1 MFEFGLKNWIFI
13 AVFLVALAIFLNS
26 YSKLIAHLN
35 LAKKDNRIDNLFK
48 RLINTFV
55 VAIAQKK
62 ILRDKKAGPIH
73 AMIFWGFLIL
83 GFSAV
88 NSVLTGFGI
97 DGLLNYLGPIFSA
110 ITILT
115 DVFILL
121 IIIGVFASAYRRL
134 VIKVPRLHRE
144 GHSQAE
150 ATLIL
155 VMIFT
160 IVTSLMFENAAH
172 IAIHGQSTFEI
183 RPIAMAL
190 SGFLGE
196 NPVLIYELGWW
207 VHIVVI
213 LAFTN
218 LLPYSKHL
226 HVLTSVPNVFFS
238 NTEPTN
244 KLSVIDFEDEDN
256 EVYGVSEIEDF
267 SWKTIHDS
275 YTCTECGRCTSVC
288 PANQTGK
295 VLDPREIMVQ
305 IRSRTM
311 DRAPIL
317 HKLEKI
323 GKSAEE
329 WEDAG
334 LTEQENEIMSKKL
347 IGDYV
352 NPEALWQCTT
362 CSACMHECPVNIEHV
377 PAIVDM
383 RRSLVMMEA
392 EFPAELQTPFNNIEN
407 NAAPW
412 AFSQEERANWTEGT
426 GVQEAS
432 ENPDFDILFWVGCAG
447 SFDDRAK
454 NVTKS
459 FAKLMQM
466 ADINFAILGKEEACT
481 GDPARRGGNE
491 YLADS
496 FVRMNVETMSAYEV
510 KKIVTTCPH
519 CFNTLKNEY
528 PAFGGN
534 YEVELHTE
542 FLNKLIDEGKIPLN
556 NATRASIDVT
566 IHDSCYSGRLND
578 IYEEPRTVLKGIN
591 GLNVVET
598 KRSKDKGLCCGAGG
612 AQMFMEETEGKRVNM
627 ERTEEL
633 LETGAKT
640 IALNCPFCMT
650 MITDGVKNQ
659 EVDVQVKDISEIILE
674 AIEG

>member
-13 AVFLVALAIFLNS
+13 GVFIVALAFFLRS
-26 YSKLIAHLN
+26 YSKLIAYLT
-35 LAKKDNRIDNLFK
+35 LAQKDNRTDNLID

-62 ILRDKKAGPIH
+62 ILRDKKAGPVH

-88 NSVLTGFGI
+88 NSVLTGFGVQ
-97 DGLLNYLGPIFSA
+97 GVLNYLGPIFTA
-110 ITILT
+110 ITVLT
-115 DVFILL
+115 DIFIIL
-121 IIIGVFASAYRRL
+121 IIAGVIASGYRRL

-144 GHSQAE
+144 GHSQTE
-150 ATLIL
+150 ATVIL
-155 VMIFT
+155 AMIFT

-172 IAIHGQSTFEI
+172 IAMHGTDTFEV
-183 RPIAMAL
+183 RPIAYAL
-190 SGFLGE
+190 SGLISADSASI
-196 NPVLIYELGWW
+196 IYEAGWW
-207 VHIVVI
+207 IHIVVI

-238 NTEPTN
+238 NTTPTN
-244 KLSVIDFEDEDN
+244 KLRVINFEDESI
-256 EVYGVSEIEDF
+256 EKYGVTEIEDF
-267 SWKTIHDS
+267 SWKTLHDS

-305 IRSRTM
+305 IRQRTM

-317 HKLEKI
+317 QKLDNQ
-323 GKSAEE
+323 GVVADE
-329 WEDAG
+329 WEEAK
-334 LTEQENEIMSKKL
+334 LSAPEKEIMEKKL

-352 NPEALWQCTT
+352 KPEALWQCTT

-392 EFPAELQTPFNNIEN
+392 EFPDELQTPFGNIEN

-412 AFSQEERANWTEGT
+412 AFAQDQRADWTEGT
-426 GVQEAS
+426 NVKEAA
-432 ENPDFDILFWVGCAG
+432 EKPDFDILFWVGCAG
-447 SFDDRAK
+447 SFDDRTK
-454 NVTKS
+454 NVTKA
-459 FAKLMQM
+459 FAKLMDH

-496 FVRMNVETMSAYEV
+496 FVRMNVETMNGYDV

-519 CFNTLKNEY
+519 CLNTLKNEY
-528 PAFGGN
+528 PQFGGN

-542 FLNKLIDEGKIPLN
+542 FLNRLMDEGKIPVN
-556 NATRASIDVT
+556 NSTRAAKDVT
-566 IHDSCYSGRLND
+566 IHDSCYAGRLNN
-578 IYEEPRTVLKGIN
+578 IYKEPRNLLSVN
-591 GLNVVET
+591 GLNVLET
-598 KRSKDKGLCCGAGG
+598 RRSGDKGLCCGAGG
-612 AQMFMEETEGKRVNM
+612 AQMFMEENEGKRVNM

-650 MITDGVKNQ
+650 MITDGVKNLEA
-659 EVDVQVKDISEIILE
+659 EVEVKDISEILLE
-674 AIEG
+674 QIEG

>member
-13 AVFLVALAIFLNS
+13 SVFIFALAFFLRS
-26 YSKLIAHLN
+26 YSKLIAHLQ
-35 LAKKDNRIDNLFK
+35 LARADDRMDNIID

-83 GFSAV
+83 GLSAV
-88 NSVLTGFGI
+88 NSVLTGFGVQGI
-97 DGLLNYLGPIFSA
+97 LNYLGPIFTA
-110 ITILT
+110 ITVLT
-115 DVFILL
+115 DIFIIL
-121 IIIGVFASAYRRL
+121 IIAGVIASGYRRL

-144 GHSQAE
+144 GHSQTE
-150 ATLIL
+150 ATVIL
-155 VMIFT
+155 AMIFT

-172 IAIHGQSTFEI
+172 IVMHGTDTFEV
-183 RPIAMAL
+183 RPIAYAL
-190 SGFLGE
+190 SGLISADSA
-196 NPVLIYELGWW
+196 PIIYEAGWW
-207 VHIVVI
+207 IHIIVI

-238 NTEPTN
+238 NTGPTN
-244 KLSVIDFEDEDN
+244 KLSVINFEDDSIES
-256 EVYGVSEIEDF
+256 YGVTEIEDF
-267 SWKTIHDS
+267 SWKTLHDS

-295 VLDPREIMVQ
+295 ILDPREIMVQ

-317 HKLEKI
+317 HKLEKW
-323 GKSAEE
+323 GKTAEN
-329 WEDAG
+329 WEEAN
-334 LTEQENEIMSKKL
+334 LEEAEKEIMNKKL

-362 CSACMHECPVNIEHV
+362 CSACMQECPVNIEHV
-377 PAIVDM
+377 PAIVEM

-392 EFPAELQTPFNNIEN
+392 EFPEELQTPFNNIEN

-412 AFSQEERANWTEGT
+412 AFAQDQRADWTEGT
-426 GVQEAS
+426 TVKEAA
-432 ENPDFDILFWVGCAG
+432 NKPDFDILFWVGCAG
-447 SFDDRAK
+447 SFDDRTK
-454 NVTKS
+454 NVTKA
-459 FAKLMQM
+459 FAKLMDH

-481 GDPARRGGNE
+481 GDPARRAGNE

-496 FVRMNVETMSAYEV
+496 FVRMNVETMNGYDV

-519 CFNTLKNEY
+519 CLNTLKNEY
-528 PAFGGN
+528 PQFGGN

-542 FLNKLIDEGKIPLN
+542 FLDRLMDEGKIPVN
-556 NATRASIDVT
+556 NSTRAAKDVT
-566 IHDSCYSGRLND
+566 IHDSCYAGRLNN
-578 IYEEPRTVLKGIN
+578 IYKEPRNLLKTS
-591 GLNVVET
+591 GLNILET
-598 KRSKDKGLCCGAGG
+598 RRTEDKGLCCGAGG
-612 AQMFMEETEGKRVNM
+612 GQMFMEENEGKRVNM

-633 LETGAKT
+633 LETGAET

-650 MITDGVKNQ
+650 MITDGVKTL
-659 EVDVQVKDISEIILE
+659 ESKVQVKDISEIILE
-674 AIEG
+674 SIEA

>member
-13 AVFLVALAIFLNS
+13 GVFIVALAFFLNS
-26 YSKLIAHLN
+26 YSKLIAYLQ
-35 LAKKDNRIDNLFK
+35 LAKPDNRNDNVFK
-48 RLINTFV
+48 RIINTLV
-55 VAIAQKK
+55 IAIAQKK

-88 NSVLTGFGI
+88 NSVLTGFGV
-97 DGLLNYLGPIFSA
+97 DGILNYLGPIFTA

-115 DVFILL
+115 DIFILL
-121 IIIGVFASAYRRL
+121 IIVGVIASAYRRL

-144 GHSQAE
+144 GHSQTE
-150 ATLIL
+150 ATVIL

-172 IAIHGQSTFEI
+172 IAMHGQSTFEI
-183 RPIAMAL
+183 RPVAMAI
-190 SGFLGE
+190 SGLLGDD
-196 NPVLIYELGWW
+196 PKMLYEVCWW
-207 VHIVVI
+207 IHIIVI

-218 LLPYSKHL
+218 LLPFSKHL
-226 HVLTSVPNVFFS
+226 HVLTSVPNVYFS
-238 NTEPTN
+238 NVEPTN
-244 KLSVIDFEDEDN
+244 KLSVINFEDEDN
-256 EVYGVSEIEDF
+256 ENFGVTEIEDF
-267 SWKTIHDS
+267 SWKTLHDS

-305 IRSRTM
+305 IRNRTM
-311 DRAPIL
+311 DRAPVL
-317 HKLEKI
+317 QKLEMW
-323 GKSAEE
+323 GKSADE
-329 WEDAG
+329 WEDAN
-334 LTEQENEIMSKKL
+334 LNEKEKEVMSKKL

-377 PAIVDM
+377 PAIVEM

-392 EFPAELQTPFNNIEN
+392 DFPAELQTPFNNIEN

-412 AFSQEERANWTEGT
+412 AFAQDQRADWTEGT
-426 GVQEAS
+426 NVKEAADK
-432 ENPDFDILFWVGCAG
+432 PDFDILFWVGCAG
-447 SFDDRAK
+447 SFDDRTK

-459 FAKLMQM
+459 FAKLMDH
-466 ADINFAILGKEEACT
+466 AGINFAILGKEEACT

-496 FVRMNVETMSAYEV
+496 FVRMNVETMNNYDV

-519 CFNTLKNEY
+519 CLNTLKNEY
-528 PAFGGN
+528 PQFGGN

-542 FLNKLIDEGKIPLN
+542 FLNRLMDEGKIPVN
-556 NATRASIDVT
+556 NSTRAAKDVT
-566 IHDSCYSGRLND
+566 IHDSCYAGRLNN
-578 IYEEPRTVLKGIN
+578 IYKEPRNLLKTN
-591 GLNVVET
+591 GLNVIET
-598 KRSKDKGLCCGAGG
+598 RRSEDKGLCCGAGG
-612 AQMFMEETEGKRVNM
+612 AQMFMEENEGKRVNM

-650 MITDGVKNQ
+650 MITDGVKNM
-659 EVDVQVKDISEIILE
+659 ESKVEVKDISEILLE